1 VGQPFSPLPCG
12 YELKRFGNSRLH
24 PGKGINLPRSIALP
38 SRPQAEPDFPS
49 ENGPPLSEHLSHA
62 PHQHSAL
69 YSIGLRLKL
78 TKFLKLCGD
87 AVRDTY
93 KGVYSRGRFP
103 FPL

>member
-1 VGQPFSPLPCG
+1 M
-12 YELKRFGNSRLH
+12 KRFGNSRLH
-24 PGKGINLPRSIALP
+24 PGKGINLLEA
-38 SRPQAEPDFPS
+38 SRYLRGHKPTDFPS
-49 ENGPPLSEHLSHA
+49 ENGPPLSERLSHA